1 MAEGRFELL
10 DLAHAASLRLITDV
24 VNEDDALCLALTC
37 RALRDALWARFPT
50 RPAGDTHAGARVRTR
65 NAAVV
70 GTAGRLAWALDLN
83 QPWPGPRVINYDI
96 RDQICET
103 VARHGALASL
113 QWLRAD
119 GRNWKVISTC
129 IGAAKGGHLAAL

>member
-1 MAEGRFELL
+1 MC
-10 DLAHAASLRLITDV
+10 DS
-24 VNEDDALCLALTC
+24 
-37 RALRDALWARFPT
+37 LWARFPT
-50 RPAGDTHAGARVRTR
+50 RLAGDTHAGARVRTR
-65 NAAVV
+65 DAAVV
-70 GTAGRLAWALDLN
+70 GTTVRLAWALGLD
-83 QPWPGPRVINYDI
+83 QPWPGPRVGGTCDI